1 MKSLAILCVLFAT
14 QVFALDIPSKCHVDN
29 QDPGYCAWVSL
40 EILGKVH
47 GIHELN
53 NIVENRKKDVDTYV
67 LNPYNQW
74 EKHPKNLGYNY
85 ALRGKLTRLKVK
97 FWMQDSGFYSRKLLK
112 YSDSHGCL
120 VAVKPGAIPGTK
132 ESHAI
137 IITKYK
143 DGAVTFYDC
152 NKPDKF
158 WVATKEW
165 FDYYWTGLVIV
176 VEK

>member
-1 MKSLAILCVLFAT
+1 MKSLAILVVLYTT
-14 QVFALDIPSKCHVDN
+14 QIFALDIPPSCHVDN
-29 QDPGYCAWVSL
+29 QDPGYCAWASL

-47 GIHELN
+47 GIHELD
-53 NIVENRKKDVDTYV
+53 NILENRKKDSDTYV
-67 LNPYNQW
+67 LSDNQW
-74 EKHPKNLGYNY
+74 IVHPKNLGYNY

-97 FWMQDSGFYSRKLLK
+97 FWMQDSGLYNRKLLK
-112 YSDSHGCL
+112 YADSHGCL
-120 VAVKPGAIPGTK
+120 VAVRAGAIPGYK
-132 ESHAI
+132 QAHGI

-152 NKPDKF
+152 NTPKKT

-165 FDYYWTGLVIV
+165 FDYYWTGLAIV